1 MQSIFIAPFN
11 MQEREPYIPPFE
23 SDEDGIQLYFTN
35 DSGELEGGFCCM
47 SYVPNDLVI
56 VKVTA
61 PESTITAMKANE
73 KYLWLEDIE
82 EVEDVI

>member
-1 MQSIFIAPFN
+1 MQSIFIAPMLN
-11 MQEREPYIPPFE
+11 GSPDIPPFE
-23 SDEDGIQLYFTN
+23 AEDGIQLYFTN
-35 DSGELEGGFCCM
+35 DKGELEGGFCCM
-47 SYVPNDLVI
+47 SYVPDDLVI